1 MNEEIKLDLKDRKIL
16 FELDT
21 NARQTNSQI
30 ARKVGLNKNTVNYK
44 ITRMTKEGIIL
55 GYYSVIDSSKVGYF
69 SVRVYAR
76 FLNTSENEEKR
87 ILNWLCNSKFVG
99 VVNKIE
105 TIYDFGFM
113 AYVKSIY
120 EWEEVWNE
128 FKRKFRKYFWQEQVD
143 IFSKVYHYKRKYLLG
158 KKDKPSNFETIGG
171 REIEK
176 VDNTDL
182 KILSLLAQNARI
194 SLVDLSFK
202 LKIPVRTL
210 ASRIKNLEKRKI
222 IQGYRLDLNLV
233 KIGYE
238 YYKLN
243 FKLNDCSKYQE
254 LFNFCE
260 NHINVI
266 YIDQTLG
273 DFDFEIDVEVM
284 NRTELLELINY
295 IKAKFEVRELEFLFF
310 KEYLKL
316 ETIPRF

>member
-1 MNEEIKLDLKDRKIL
+1 MSEEIKLDLKDRKIL

-44 ITRMTKEGIIL
+44 INRMTKEGIIA
-55 GYYSVIDSSKVGYF
+55 GYYSVIDSSRVGYF
-69 SVRVYAR
+69 SVRVYAK
-76 FLNTSENEEKR
+76 FLNTTEVEEKR
-87 ILNWLCNSKFVG
+87 ILDWLGNNKQVG

-113 AYVKSIY
+113 AYVRSIY

-143 IFSKVYHYKRKYLLG
+143 IFSKVHHYKRKYLLG

-171 REIEK
+171 KETEK
-176 VDNTDL
+176 VDDTDL
-182 KILSLLAQNARI
+182 KILSLLARDARI

-202 LKIPVRTL
+202 LKTPVRTL
-210 ASRIKNLEKRKI
+210 ASRIKNLEKKKV
-222 IQGYRLDLNLV
+222 IQGYRLGLNLN

-243 FKLNDCSKYQE
+243 FKLNNCSNYRE
-254 LFNFCE
+254 LFAFSE

-273 DFDFEIDVEVM
+273 DFDFEIDVEVK
-284 NRTELLELINY
+284 NRLELLELINH
-295 IKAKFEVRELEFLFF
+295 IKANFEVREVEILFF